1 LEIDLSNRC
10 DDGISRGGESI
21 DPDQGALVACGEG
34 EDIKCIKGM
43 RVKNDREEDEEN
55 FGIIYILE
63 NAFTDI
69 IYIHLKKLIL
79 IELSRPVSSDP
90 IGCCLFFPLSAWFL
104 GGATIFQP
112 CTRWSRALTEPVIYI
127 TYFGENINDCEL
139 KSCIFIEVDVLL
151 LSGRTGALSRTE
163 NRLSRLCTF
172 QTVLQNIRQ

>member
-1 LEIDLSNRC
+1 MEIDLSNRC

-79 IELSRPVSSDP
+79 IELS
-90 IGCCLFFPLSAWFL
+90 
-104 GGATIFQP
+104 
-112 CTRWSRALTEPVIYI
+112 
-127 TYFGENINDCEL
+127 
-139 KSCIFIEVDVLL
+139 
-151 LSGRTGALSRTE
+151 
-163 NRLSRLCTF
+163 
-172 QTVLQNIRQ
+172 